1 MIQVILETHFHL
13 GMVLEIDKVRE
24 LETHMVSLFG
34 DLNWAPYDGK
44 LLKYLSTGGI
54 PIVQNELN
62 HFRMFIET
70 VKEICKNNSDGDAII
85 AKQYFLDPHDP
96 YDGNPVW
103 PYTHEEG
110 NKIVDKFLN
119 LTGVVRLN
127 LEFNKLDSE
136 YRDFNIESYHVLTDL
151 QRKFLLNIIEMDNI
165 GLDKVYVD
173 DYSQEQLV
181 KKQLEL

>member
-70 VKEICKNNSDGDAII
+70 VKEFCKNNSDGDAII
-85 AKQYFLDPHDP
+85 AKQYFLEQTCDPIKP
-96 YDGNPVW
+96 
-103 PYTHEEG
+103 
-110 NKIVDKFLN
+110 F
-119 LTGVVRLN
+119 
-127 LEFNKLDSE
+127 
-136 YRDFNIESYHVLTDL
+136 SYFIRVMT
-151 QRKFLLNIIEMDNI
+151 N
-165 GLDKVYVD
+165 
-173 DYSQEQLV
+173 
-181 KKQLEL
+181 